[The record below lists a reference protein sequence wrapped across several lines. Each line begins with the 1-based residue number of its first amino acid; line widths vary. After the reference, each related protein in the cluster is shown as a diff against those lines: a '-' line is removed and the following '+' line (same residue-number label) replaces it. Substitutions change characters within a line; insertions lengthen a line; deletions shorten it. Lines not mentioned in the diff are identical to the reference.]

1 MEKKDTIWVQWVE
14 CNYLKGQ
21 QWTDYFP
28 SPNSSW
34 VWRRICRVKHEIAH
48 GYTDGIWHQQEGF
61 SSARCYDWLKGQAP
75 KMLWE
80 KVVWTGWSL
89 PKHNFLGWLWAHG
102 ALQTKSKLLNYG
114 VVDEDTCQLCGMGSE
129 SQEHLFFDC
138 PYSRRVIQQVKQS
151 SRLDISTTNALEWC
165 VNMQG
170 SAVQKGVQY
179 AMVVSAVYVIWQQRN
194 TCRQEMVLARPEWL
208 AKRILNDMKARIRE
222 RDKSHLSIFDVEW
235 LESKNLM

>member
-1 MEKKDTIWVQWVE
+1 M
-14 CNYLKGQ
+14 
-21 QWTDYFP
+21 DYSP

-34 VWRRICRVKHEIAH
+34 VWKRICGVKHEIAH

-75 KMLWE
+75 KVQWE

-102 ALQTKSKLLNYG
+102 PLQTKCKLLNYG
-114 VVDEDTCQLCGMGSE
+114 VIDEDTCQLCGMGSE

-138 PYSRRVIQQVKQS
+138 PYSRQVIQQAWVYG
-151 SRLDISTTNALEWC
+151 A
-165 VNMQG
+165 
-170 SAVQKGVQY
+170 KGVQY
-179 AMVVSAVYVIWQQRN
+179 AMVTNAVYGIWQQRN
-194 TCRQEMVLARPEWL
+194 TCRHEMVLVHPEWL

-222 RDKSHLSIFDVEW
+222 RDKSHLSMFDVEW